1 MSGTKIGPRRPG
13 TQPECT
19 LYHFRLLTNGPG
31 RHGTVP
37 RLIQATT
44 EARGRAP
51 PVFHL
56 HPLASSP
63 GSTKRPDE
71 IRRVTPSVG
80 SIGGRRIGRE
90 NAMKKSLVLIL
101 LPLMLAALPR
111 AHGAEVRACLDRS
124 VMVDTLITEYG
135 EQLAEVREIK
145 DTGLL
150 EFHVSSDVGSWT
162 AVLTSSEGISCVLA
176 TGQGLESKKS
186 YIVEVGREI

>member
-1 MSGTKIGPRRPG
+1 
-13 TQPECT
+13 
-19 LYHFRLLTNGPG
+19 
-31 RHGTVP
+31 
-37 RLIQATT
+37 
-44 EARGRAP
+44 
-51 PVFHL
+51 
-56 HPLASSP
+56 
-63 GSTKRPDE
+63 
-71 IRRVTPSVG
+71 
-80 SIGGRRIGRE
+80 
-90 NAMKKSLVLIL
+90 MKKSLLLIL

-176 TGQGLESKKS
+176 TGQGLEPKKS
-186 YIVEVGREI
+186 HIVEVGHEI